1 MGLQGLMFGRQVP
14 AGVYGGRL
22 IFQGNFGI
30 LLGFQKIFRHGNENE
45 A

>member
-1 MGLQGLMFGRQVP
+1 LGGRDP
-14 AGVYGGRL
+14 AGAYGGRL

-30 LLGFQKIFRHGNENE
+30 LSGFQKIFRHGNENE